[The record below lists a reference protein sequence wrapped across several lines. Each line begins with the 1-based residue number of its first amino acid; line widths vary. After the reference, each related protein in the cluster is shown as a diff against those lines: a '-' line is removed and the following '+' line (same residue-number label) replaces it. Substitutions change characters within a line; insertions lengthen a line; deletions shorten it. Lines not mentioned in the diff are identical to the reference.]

1 MPRSRRSAHLEAARS
16 KMYRELV
23 FECAERVFAEQGYAG
38 TTMNDIAAEAGISLK
53 TLYSVYRGKKELYAD
68 IRERRGREF
77 LSWMM
82 QGVGSAAG
90 AIPQL
95 AQGVRLYVAF
105 LLDHR
110 DFFRIQIREGR
121 SWGLGPTGDGAG
133 QWPEGLELQMAL
145 LRQGVEEG
153 VFCDGDIALL
163 AASGGALMQVLL
175 AGILERE
182 AAAGNQDLDREVI
195 AQELEGPLRRLL
207 LRPGVAPPETC

>member
-1 MPRSRRSAHLEAARS
+1 MPRSRRPANLEAARS

-23 FECAERVFAEQGYAG
+23 FECAERVFAEQGYSG

-77 LSWMM
+77 LTWMV
-82 QGVGSAAG
+82 QGVAASGG
-90 AIPQL
+90 AL
-95 AQGVRLYVAF
+95 AQLERGVRLYVGF

-121 SWGLGPTGDGAG
+121 SWGLGPVGDGAG
-133 QWPEGLELQMAL
+133 EWQEGLELQMAL
-145 LRQGVEEG
+145 LRQGVEDG
-153 VFCDGDIALL
+153 VFCDGDLALL
-163 AASGGALMQVLL
+163 AASGGALVQVLL

-182 AAAGNQDLDREVI
+182 AAAGNENP
-195 AQELEGPLRRLL
+195 ELEAIARELEAPLRRFL
-207 LRPGVAPPETC
+207 LRPELLVDKAG

>member
-1 MPRSRRSAHLEAARS
+1 M
-16 KMYRELV
+16 
-23 FECAERVFAEQGYAG
+23 
-38 TTMNDIAAEAGISLK
+38 
-53 TLYSVYRGKKELYAD
+53 
-68 IRERRGREF
+68 
-77 LSWMM
+77 
-82 QGVGSAAG
+82 
-90 AIPQL
+90 
-95 AQGVRLYVAF
+95 AF

-133 QWPEGLELQMAL
+133 EWQEGLELQMAL

-195 AQELEGPLRRLL
+195 ARELEGPLRRLL
-207 LRPGVAPPETC
+207 LRPGAAPPEPC